1 MSLGSPVRNT
11 LGQLISRGRRCSTS
25 YAAPRKKA
33 GTTSRERHG
42 QFPEVPS
49 FALYGEPALNA
60 CCRPILLKNSVSTE
74 DESNLALIGREGRV
88 KLRGYKD
95 EPISQP
101 RASPLRHKRNV
112 DGNFDRIRSWRKFSA
127 LAISSFST
135 E

>member
-1 MSLGSPVRNT
+1 VTANVTRRVADRGSN
-11 LGQLISRGRRCSTS
+11 Q
-25 YAAPRKKA
+25 
-33 GTTSRERHG
+33 E
-42 QFPEVPS
+42 PELTGS
-49 FALYGEPALNA
+49 GNDRFGS
-60 CCRPILLKNSVSTE
+60 ILLKNSVSTE